1 MEASPTPLATGNTG
15 PLGKPRSVGLTVVLF
30 LLTLGIYGIYWAYK
44 THDEIKKH
52 SGVGVGG
59 VVGLVIWIVLSIV
72 SIFVIP
78 SEVRQMYEKDG
89 RESPVRGTTGLW
101 NLLILI
107 GTIVWLVKVQRAL
120 NRYWESKG
128 GATAG

>member
-1 MEASPTPLATGNTG
+1 MEASATAAPAGNTG
-15 PLGKPRSVGLTVVLF
+15 PLGNPRSVWLTVVLF
-30 LLTLGIYGIYWAYK
+30 FVTLGIYGIYWAYK

-59 VVGLVIWIVLSIV
+59 VVGLVIWILISIV
-72 SIFVIP
+72 SLFIIP

-89 RESPVRGTTGLW
+89 RESPVRGVTGLW
-101 NLLILI
+101 NLLLVI
-107 GTIVWLVKVQRAL
+107 GTIIWLVKVQGAL

-128 GATAG
+128 VTR

>member
-1 MEASPTPLATGNTG
+1 MAYGDTFNPAGAARDVKVRG
-15 PLGKPRSVGLTVVLF
+15 PVWVAVWSLVTF
-30 LLTLGIYGIYWAYK
+30 GIYGIYWAYK
-44 THDEIKKH
+44 SHDEIKKH

-59 VVGLVIWIVLSIV
+59 VVGLVIWIVISIV
-72 SIFVIP
+72 SIFIIP

-107 GTIVWLVKVQRAL
+107 GTIIWLVKVQRAL